1 MTAVAA
7 AAMVNNATVC
17 PFKVDADTSVP
28 YCVVGAPPSSS
39 AGSSGRFFNL
49 VVCHDLFDN
58 YERMKIVVTP
68 LIARYP
74 GAQVR
79 CDR

>member
-1 MTAVAA
+1 MFAPRT
-7 AAMVNNATVC
+7 TH
-17 PFKVDADTSVP
+17 PPKVDADTSVP
-28 YCVVGAPPSSS
+28 YCVVGAPPPP
-39 AGSSGRFFNL
+39 SGGPPSRGFFNL

-58 YERMKIVVTP
+58 YERMKIVVSP

-79 CDR
+79 KC